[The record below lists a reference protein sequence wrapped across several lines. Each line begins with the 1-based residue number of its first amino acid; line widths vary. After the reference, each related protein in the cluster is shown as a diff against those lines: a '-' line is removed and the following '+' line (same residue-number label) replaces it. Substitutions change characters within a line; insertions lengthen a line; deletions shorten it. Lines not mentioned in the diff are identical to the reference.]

1 MKTGQS
7 EITLNHCT
15 SRAGDTLQLVLMGV
29 GGCVFGAYHTFHTYP
44 YLSYFCIAFGII
56 LGGFFSHMWFSKGAF
71 LRLSPLGFELKTP
84 IHNRVKKVTWAEIE
98 KIQIL
103 TIGVEVVG
111 ITYTEAS
118 GRRKKNK
125 QCVDQT
131 LPVYYPIE
139 IEDLYLLVYAW
150 KLGFNP
156 TDLEI
161 LHDQEAEVRAS
172 IFEYEKTGGCQSHP
186 VAHGC

>member
-1 MKTGQS
+1 M
-7 EITLNHCT
+7 
-15 SRAGDTLQLVLMGV
+15 
-29 GGCVFGAYHTFHTYP
+29 
-44 YLSYFCIAFGII
+44 
-56 LGGFFSHMWFSKGAF
+56 
-71 LRLSPLGFELKTP
+71 
-84 IHNRVKKVTWAEIE
+84 KKVTWAEIE

-131 LPVYYPIE
+131 LPIYYPIE

-172 IFEYEKTGGCQSHP
+172 IFEYEKTGRCQSLP